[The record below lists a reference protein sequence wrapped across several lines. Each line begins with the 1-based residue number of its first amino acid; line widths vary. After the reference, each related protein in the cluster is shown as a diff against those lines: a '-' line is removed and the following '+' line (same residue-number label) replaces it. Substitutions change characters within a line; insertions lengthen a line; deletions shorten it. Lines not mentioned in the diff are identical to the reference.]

1 YFATGT
7 SMTDL
12 HFQYRISQPTISVIV
27 RQVCKAIWNRMRQI
41 CFPTLTEEYWLKTA
55 AEFYEKTNFP
65 HCLGAIDG
73 KHIRVVKP
81 EKSGSLYFNYKN
93 YFSLILL
100 AMCDASYKFI
110 FIDVGAYGKSSDSTV
125 FKESVFFKTL
135 TGNKMNIPP
144 PQQSFT
150 GLPETMPLC
159 SSGTKHL
166 AFQRTYSD
174 LMQEK
179 CSTARRNIECSFG
192 ILANKWRIF
201 HRPLNVHL
209 SLCEDIVKV
218 CCLLHNFVRE
228 RDGFKI
234 EDTLTVEGLF
244 DLDASREQ
252 PTKKATKLRD
262 KFADYFM
269 SENGAVSWQMNRI

>member
-1 YFATGT
+1 
-7 SMTDL
+7 
-12 HFQYRISQPTISVIV
+12 
-27 RQVCKAIWNRMRQI
+27 
-41 CFPTLTEEYWLKTA
+41 
-55 AEFYEKTNFP
+55 
-65 HCLGAIDG
+65 
-73 KHIRVVKP
+73 
-81 EKSGSLYFNYKN
+81 
-93 YFSLILL
+93 
-100 AMCDASYKFI
+100 
-110 FIDVGAYGKSSDSTV
+110 
-125 FKESVFFKTL
+125 
-135 TGNKMNIPP
+135 MNIPP
-144 PQQSFT
+144 PQQSLT
-150 GLPETMPLC
+150 GFPETMPFVFVGDEGFGLSENLLRPYAGKMLNVKKRVFNYRLC
-159 SSGTKHL
+159 
-166 AFQRTYSD
+166 R
-174 LMQEK
+174 
-179 CSTARRNIECSFG
+179 ARRNIECSFG

-269 SENGAVSWQMNRI
+269 SENGAVSWQMDRI